1 MRGGPD
7 TFLISCGVGD
17 ECWVMITG
25 AVVDVVIVTLA
36 CALVMGFCIHEFF
49 VLHDGWLFSMKI
61 PYDNYLVSRCRFMR
75 L

>member
-36 CALVMGFCIHEFF
+36 CAFFHGHGFLHTRILCIA
-49 VLHDGWLFSMKI
+49 
-61 PYDNYLVSRCRFMR
+61 
-75 L
+75 